1 METYV
6 FDESDWKL
14 FRGRLPEWQEAYMDR
29 LNREYASL
37 LAGPGTAAETFWT
50 LEKRIN
56 TDKHSVGVSARM
68 SRSNMYHNIMSLIY
82 DGVITMDDMK
92 GFSDDLQAKVA
103 FVMGASKA

>member
-1 METYV
+1 MMTYV
-6 FDESDWKL
+6 FNESDWKL
-14 FRGRLPEWQEAYMDR
+14 FRSRLPEWQEAYMER

-37 LAGPGTAAETFWT
+37 LAGPGSAAEKFWK
-50 LEKRIN
+50 LEKQIN
-56 TDKHSVGVSARM
+56 TDKRSVGVSARM